1 MFIKFLSLFFL
12 LFIHYSYA
20 VVLSTNCGKAFV
32 DRSIDRQ
39 FIETLDRYFSAHQG
53 ILEQRDFKTIIK
65 AFNGEGRGRK
75 GTIQYLIDAGYLTPS
90 IRNPLFYYILN
101 RPSSEVVRLIEKE
114 PNLLYEGTLLDLPPF
129 FLIVF
134 VGDKPAMVTSIE
146 VDKALTNSRNP
157 LDEVPLHYTIDPE
170 MATGL
175 LYYNAKPDVRDKKG
189 RVALNNSRNPETVET
204 ILHYKADPTIRD
216 RSGMSVT
223 KYHEKFVRD
232 QEIINLLIQAREA
245 QKSMR
250 IIQNNHRSAF
260 MNGKSVEQMER
271 IEVERKTAETR
282 RIEEE
287 KARRTAEA
295 RRMEEE
301 ARKVEARRREVREE
315 VKRQAQ
321 VESQKKIEEQKNKLI
336 SKIAHEMATAM
347 MKKVVVN
354 LIVGR
359 PLNDEMRAS
368 FNPLF
373 KQMRVQPFETVIF
386 QKEFED
392 QFEKDFGHTLEEIW
406 RENANE
412 HFVHKIEQRAE
423 EAGKRIEAVVDDAEN
438 RLKDELRSNMHDLS
452 IKAMNRTLRKVE
464 NQSMKLDRVTGRLEK
479 ITVMRNIW
487 MEAIV
492 GKFYLGLDNGT
503 FIRLINPGE

>member
-1 MFIKFLSLFFL
+1 M
-12 LFIHYSYA
+12 
-20 VVLSTNCGKAFV
+20 
-32 DRSIDRQ
+32 
-39 FIETLDRYFSAHQG
+39 
-53 ILEQRDFKTIIK
+53 
-65 AFNGEGRGRK
+65 
-75 GTIQYLIDAGYLTPS
+75 
-90 IRNPLFYYILN
+90 
-101 RPSSEVVRLIEKE
+101 RLIEKE
-114 PNLLYEGTLLDLPPF
+114 PDLLYEGTLLDLPPF

-204 ILHYKADPTIRD
+204 ILYYKADPTIRD

-250 IIQNNHRSAF
+250 IIQNNHRSGF
-260 MNGKSVEQMER
+260 MNGKSLEQMER
-271 IEVERKTAETR
+271 VEAERRSAEARRVEEEVQRATEAK

-287 KARRTAEA
+287 ARRTAEA

-301 ARKVEARRREVREE
+301 ARKAERVQRAIEASEKE
-315 VKRQAQ
+315 
-321 VESQKKIEEQKNKLI
+321 IEDKKNKLI
-336 SKIAHEMATAM
+336 SKIAQEMTTAM

-359 PLNDEMRAS
+359 PLNDEMRAFFQS
-368 FNPLF
+368 F
-373 KQMRVQPFETVIF
+373 I
-386 QKEFED
+386 
-392 QFEKDFGHTLEEIW
+392 
-406 RENANE
+406 
-412 HFVHKIEQRAE
+412 
-423 EAGKRIEAVVDDAEN
+423 
-438 RLKDELRSNMHDLS
+438 
-452 IKAMNRTLRKVE
+452 
-464 NQSMKLDRVTGRLEK
+464 
-479 ITVMRNIW
+479 
-487 MEAIV
+487 
-492 GKFYLGLDNGT
+492 
-503 FIRLINPGE
+503 